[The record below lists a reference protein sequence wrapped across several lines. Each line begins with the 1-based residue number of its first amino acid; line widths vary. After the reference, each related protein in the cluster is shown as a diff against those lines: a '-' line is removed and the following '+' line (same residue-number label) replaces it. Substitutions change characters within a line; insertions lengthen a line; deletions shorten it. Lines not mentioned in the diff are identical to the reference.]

1 MSVFGV
7 LVIGSIIG
15 TALLSSKSSEID
27 ILNEVLKNNLKIKH
41 KDKEVYPY
49 VYKKAANK
57 YLVHLPDGFGF
68 SELLKVQ
75 EKIEN
80 VLKCH
85 VVIKNDDFIYSIQV
99 VEFSEIPTN
108 VPFKIINTR
117 QKANKG
123 VLLALGEGDNGLV
136 YLDLKKAP
144 HTLIAGSTGYGKSI
158 FIKNLILQLISN
170 YENIELELFDF
181 KAGVELKDFKNLK
194 QTKCFISKPHLAAN
208 EIQRIHKE
216 IDERFDL
223 ITNADCR
230 DIYEYNDISKSKL
243 PTKIVILEEF
253 TILIDM
259 QKDISTT
266 LIKSLAISGAC
277 GVHFI
282 CTSQRFDSKIIDSK
296 IKANV
301 DNRICFRTADSINS
315 KLILDESG
323 AEKLKNVGRAILSQN
338 GERQEFQSFYVTK
351 KDIQSVTSK
360 YYEFKNFNNE
370 VEAKI
375 STDEGAFLWG

>member
-1 MSVFGV
+1 M
-7 LVIGSIIG
+7 
-15 TALLSSKSSEID
+15 
-27 ILNEVLKNNLKIKH
+27 
-41 KDKEVYPY
+41 
-49 VYKKAANK
+49 
-57 YLVHLPDGFGF
+57 VHLPDGFGF

-266 LIKSLAISGAC
+266 LIKSLAISRAC

-282 CTSQRFDSKIIDSK
+282 CTSQRFDSK
-296 IKANV
+296 
-301 DNRICFRTADSINS
+301 
-315 KLILDESG
+315 
-323 AEKLKNVGRAILSQN
+323 
-338 GERQEFQSFYVTK
+338 
-351 KDIQSVTSK
+351 
-360 YYEFKNFNNE
+360 
-370 VEAKI
+370 
-375 STDEGAFLWG
+375 